1 MLWLV
6 DLAENTKDDWLKK
19 LSDYKYPI
27 TANCPILLSDY
38 NFAD

>member
-6 DLAENTKDDWLKK
+6 DLVEMTYNDWLMQ
-19 LSDYKYPI
+19 LSE
-27 TANCPILLSDY
+27 AGVQLRQLSDY